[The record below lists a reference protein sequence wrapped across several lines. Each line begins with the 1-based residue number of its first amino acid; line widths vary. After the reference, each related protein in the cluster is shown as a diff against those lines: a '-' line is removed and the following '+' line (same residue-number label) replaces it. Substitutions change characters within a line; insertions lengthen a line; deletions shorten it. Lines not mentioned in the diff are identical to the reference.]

1 MVQVY
6 AGDHAS
12 LVDQLISDSE
22 IKPPSGSTY
31 TGFGRDLVPFFDMHE
46 ATLATANPCMAAL
59 ETTATKR
66 GAQRGSPRKV
76 AAGAK
81 SKTADPAT
89 TGTRGGS
96 PPARNGAHAERRA
109 QPTSPGRLSPRKAGK
124 LSVQASPASPATYF
138 TPGFSQSPKPE
149 MVPLPTFGLLQRAV
163 ARNITACKVP
173 SMAHRMF
180 TPLQVAA

>member
-6 AGDHAS
+6 AGDHSS

-22 IKPPSGSTY
+22 IKPPAGSTY

-81 SKTADPAT
+81 SKTADPVNT
-89 TGTRGGS
+89 NTRGGS
-96 PPARNGAHAERRA
+96 PPARNGTNTERRT

-124 LSVQASPASPATYF
+124 LSVQASPATYF

-163 ARNITACKVP
+163 ARNITACKV
-173 SMAHRMF
+173 STMAGAHRMF